1 MRFTWTLLLAAALPS
16 LLAQTLFGQAKKD
29 NGADWPMFNR
39 DLAGTRYSPL
49 TQINTG
55 NVATLT
61 KAWTYR
67 FNREGKQIHGDSPS
81 ELYQEITPI
90 VVNDVMYLPAGDRV
104 VALEPETGKE
114 LWTYEVQGALASFR
128 GVAYWPGDRNN
139 PPRIIFTTG
148 RKMMAL
154 NAKTGKVDPGFG
166 KEGSVELT
174 VPYDGAPTIFKN
186 MLLIGTNFYGPGER
200 HIAPQLDLAVG
211 QIPESHGY
219 DVRTGKELWTFH
231 TFPKPG
237 EIGHDTWGKDF
248 EGNDSSQNRTGNNV
262 WAFALTVDEEHG
274 IVYEPVS
281 GPGANYYGGDRP
293 GANLFGNTTVA
304 LDVETGKMKWYFQN
318 VRHELWDYNLPPA
331 PGLIDIVKDGKK
343 IQALAQ
349 VGKSGFMYI
358 LDRVTGKP
366 VFPVVE
372 TPVAKSDVP
381 GEVSFPTQ
389 PIPVKPPP
397 ISRVSFTRDD
407 IVTAADTTPEHAKA
421 CLDLWDRFGGLY
433 NGGPFT
439 PFPFHSENAKPGI
452 IFPGT
457 TGGANWGGTA
467 TDPKLGYIFVNTHD
481 SPLVGWMEKNPKYT
495 PGNKEGIEPY
505 THTSPQGLGG
515 FNAQARDANG
525 RVIGNWP
532 CYKPPWGS
540 LMAVNA
546 STGEF
551 AWKVPLGITESLP
564 EGKQNTGA
572 SNLAGPIA
580 TAGGLVF
587 IGATNDNRFRAFD
600 SKTGK
605 ELWVTKL
612 DYTATAV
619 PMTYQGKNVKQYVAI
634 VAAVGGGGGR
644 GAAPPAGGPVSG
656 QGLVVFALP

>member
-1 MRFTWTLLLAAALPS
+1 MVRSTRVLLAAAVLLPAIH
-16 LLAQTLFGQAKKD
+16 AQSKKD

-49 TQINTG
+49 TQINTA
-55 NVATLT
+55 NVAKLA
-61 KAWTYR
+61 KAWSYN
-67 FNREGKQIHGDSPS
+67 FNRPGKQIHGDSPS

-90 VVNDVMYLPAGDRV
+90 VVNDVLYMPSGDRV

-114 LWTYEVQGALASFR
+114 IWTYELPSGLASFR
-128 GVAYWPGDRNN
+128 GVAYWAGDRNN
-139 PPRIIFTTG
+139 PPRIIFTSG

-154 NAKTGKVDPGFG
+154 NARTGKVDPGFG
-166 KEGSVELT
+166 KEGTVDLV
-174 VPYDGAPTIFKN
+174 VPYDGVPTIYKN

-200 HIAPQLDLAVG
+200 HIGPQLEQAGG
-211 QIPESHGY
+211 QIPDQHGY

-231 TFPKPG
+231 TFPRPG
-237 EIGHDTWGKDF
+237 ETGHDTWGKNF
-248 EGNDSSQNRTGNNV
+248 EGGDSSQNRTGNNV

-293 GANLFGNTTVA
+293 GANLYGNTTVA
-304 LDVETGKMKWYFQN
+304 LDAETGKMKWYFQN

-331 PGLIDIVKDGKK
+331 PGLIDITVNGKK

-349 VGKSGFMYI
+349 VGKSGYMYI
-358 LDRVTGKP
+358 LDRLTGKP
-366 VFPVVE
+366 VFGVVE
-372 TPVAKSDVP
+372 TPVAKSDTP

-397 ISRVSFTRDD
+397 LSRVSFTEAD
-407 IVTAADTTPEHAKA
+407 IVTPEDTTPEHSKA
-421 CLDLWDRFGGLY
+421 CHELWDKFGGLY

-439 PFPFHSENAKPGI
+439 PFPFHKEGAHPGI

-457 TGGANWGGTA
+457 TGGVNWGGTA
-467 TDPKLGYIFVNTHD
+467 VDPKLGYIFVNSHD
-481 SPLVGWMEKNPKYT
+481 SPLTGWMEPNPKYT
-495 PGNKEGIEPY
+495 PGNKDGIEPY
-505 THTSPQGLGG
+505 INKSAPGLNG
-515 FNAQARDANG
+515 FNAQVRDANG
-525 RVIGNWP
+525 RLIGNWP
-532 CYKPPWGS
+532 CYRPPWGR
-540 LMAVNA
+540 MIAVNA
-546 STGEF
+546 NTGEF
-551 AWKVPLGITESLP
+551 AWNVPLGITESLP

-572 SNLAGPIA
+572 SNLAGPMA

-587 IGATNDNRFRAFD
+587 IGATNDSRFRAFD

-612 DYTATAV
+612 DYTATAI
-619 PMTYQGKNVKQYVAI
+619 PITYQGKNGKQYVAI

-644 GAAPPAGGPVSG
+644 GGAPTGT